1 REQTIIRVHAYGAS
15 VVVAG
20 ADWMSRNFYRRVE
33 TCFPVEDGRLQA
45 RLLNDGLLPYLADNT
60 QTWLMQSDGTYKR
73 LKPGNQKPRS
83 AQQFLLQE
91 LAE

>member
-1 REQTIIRVHAYGAS
+1 
-15 VVVAG
+15 
-20 ADWMSRNFYRRVE
+20 MSRNFYRRVE
-33 TCFPVEDGRLQA
+33 TCFPVEDSRLQA
-45 RLLNDGLLPYLADNT
+45 RLLNEGLLPYLADNT

-73 LKPGNQKPRS
+73 LKPGNQKLRS